1 MRRTLLLFLV
11 VSTLLAACNKEKRY
25 ERYLQGTWTSTMVRL
40 QDYDGF
46 TFLDQEPSGTLTF
59 SGTTVKGSV
68 ICSFAT
74 FQGALTDTLSLDG
87 NFDIHVQDNELNWMQ
102 NGDTLKNRIFVLT
115 RDNLEIEYYDV
126 PSQKRYRYVFEKN

>member
-46 TFLDQEPSGTLTF
+46 TFFDQEPSGTLTF

-87 NFDIHVQDNELNWMQ
+87 NFDIHVQDNELNWIQ

-126 PSQKRYRYVFEKN
+126 PTQKRYRYVFEKN

>member
-11 VSTLLAACNKEKRY
+11 VSSVLAACNKEKRY

-46 TFLDQEPSGTLTF
+46 TFFDQEPSGTLSF

-74 FQGALTDTLSLDG
+74 FQGAFTDTLNLDA
-87 NFDIHVQDNELNWMQ
+87 NFDILLQDNELNWIQ

-126 PSQKRYRYVFEKN
+126 PTQKRYRYVFEKN

>member
-46 TFLDQEPSGTLTF
+46 TFFDQVPSGTLTF

-68 ICSFAT
+68 ISSFAT
-74 FQGALTDTLSLDG
+74 FQGAFTDTLNLDA
-87 NFDIHVQDNELNWMQ
+87 NFDILLQDNELNWMQ

-126 PSQKRYRYVFEKN
+126 PTQKRYRYVFEKN